1 MTDRLQIDQPIL
13 RLVVEGRD
21 FSGKAKTCQNQ
32 VVTARARMPKPIRC
46 SGALLGGPHVQDST
60 ATRVFLFSA
69 RRATDRSPRREPWVP
84 PDTNIISPE
93 GATHSALGQGRMSH
107 ELHIGCVAPQGLRG
121 VSRPFPTAH
130 AVGYDLPPSRLRTN
144 SHRAFSENESDLL
157 GRRHSKTATSPK
169 HRMSQ
174 DQSSRPPA
182 CCGLAPKKRPRLWDN
197 RGCSFQVSIG
207 HFKRP
212 LAISLLALP
221 AWPNEIMRAMQ
232 TCFIASR
239 AGLR

>member
-107 ELHIGCVAPQGLRG
+107 EPHLGCVAPPGLRG

-130 AVGYDLPPSRLRTN
+130 AVGYDLPPSELRTN
-144 SHRAFSENESDLL
+144 SHRAFSQNESDLL

-182 CCGLAPKKRPRLWDN
+182 CCGLAPNEKSPGCGTTGAARFKYQSVTSSGRWPSACWRCRLVRTRSCGPCRPASSL
-197 RGCSFQVSIG
+197 RG
-207 HFKRP
+207 
-212 LAISLLALP
+212 
-221 AWPNEIMRAMQ
+221 RA
-232 TCFIASR
+232 
-239 AGLR
+239 